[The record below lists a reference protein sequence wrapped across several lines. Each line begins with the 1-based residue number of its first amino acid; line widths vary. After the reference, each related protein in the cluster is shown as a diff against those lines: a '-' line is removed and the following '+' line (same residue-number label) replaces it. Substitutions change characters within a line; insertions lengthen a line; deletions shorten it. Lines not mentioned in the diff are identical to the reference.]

1 MLFCQGRTRLK
12 GRSDDGSVEQ
22 VVKDGQGLEDER
34 SVEVPGVVV
43 EKRVELVGGLEAAG
57 QGLILECEAEE
68 FGIADEERNG
78 KVTEWRC
85 GGRERVGDGE
95 QVVEGGGIGLRV
107 GLRAHQHLG
116 DEARDGVSG
125 HGSAGRG
132 DQRGLADGVEFGM
145 VFDRHDEVH
154 DRHGSQK
161 RGGEARLLAPH
172 GTREERNEPEMFGI
186 DADDDGGVVVA
197 EMVQDDGA
205 RLFEHVWKKLK
216 TNLGRKKREK
226 DRK

>member
-1 MLFCQGRTRLK
+1 M
-12 GRSDDGSVEQ
+12 
-22 VVKDGQGLEDER
+22 KDGQGLEDER

-43 EKRVELVGGLEAAG
+43 EDRMELVVGLEAPW
-57 QGLILECEAEE
+57 QRLVRKRESEQ

-95 QVVEGGGIGLRV
+95 QVVEGVGIRLRV
-107 GLRAHQHLG
+107 GLGAQQHLG
-116 DEARDGVSG
+116 NEARNSVSR
-125 HGSAGRG
+125 HGGAGRG

-161 RGGEARLLAPH
+161 RGGEARLLATN
-172 GTREERNEPEMFGI
+172 GSGEEGNESEAFGI
-186 DADDDGGVVVA
+186 DADDDSGVVVA
-197 EMVQDDGA
+197 EMVQNDGA
-205 RLFEHVWKKLK
+205 RLFEHVEKKDDDK
-216 TNLGRKKREK
+216 FR
-226 DRK
+226 

>member
-1 MLFCQGRTRLK
+1 M
-12 GRSDDGSVEQ
+12 
-22 VVKDGQGLEDER
+22 
-34 SVEVPGVVV
+34 
-43 EKRVELVGGLEAAG
+43 ELVVGLEAPW
-57 QGLILECEAEE
+57 QRLVRKREAEQ
-68 FGIADEERNG
+68 FGIADKESHG
-78 KVTEWRC
+78 KFTKRSV
-85 GGRERVGDGE
+85 GGSERVGDGD
-95 QVVEGGGIGLRV
+95 QIVEGVGIGLRV

-161 RGGEARLLAPH
+161 RGGEARLLAPY
-172 GTREERNEPEMFGI
+172 GTREERNEPETFGI

-205 RLFEHVWKKLK
+205 RLFEHVWKKVEDK
-216 TNLGRKKREK
+216 FRQEKERKRQKMKEK
-226 DRK
+226 